1 MQNSKLSRKLIYK
14 HENSKQFPCL
24 YHIPRFSTAFS
35 VKLIRLSA
43 KIANIQPLFTFPHY
57 TITET
62 PDFCVKVYFCL
73 IVRFFPLS
81 PLYQRHQK
89 RKKERLTNHSGEP
102 LYTQNPLILSHSS
115 ILLPVSTKIPM
126 ALFLN
131 SRLCRCYTLMTF
143 TPLYPIYPTQFDIRQ
158 TGFDKIPLLLCGIRH
173 KMISA
178 ERSAAFDRCGGI
190 CYNENTK
197 GNTADR
203 RSALRI

>member
-1 MQNSKLSRKLIYK
+1 MNTPFPSLSFF
-14 HENSKQFPCL
+14 N
-24 YHIPRFSTAFS
+24 FS
-35 VKLIRLSA
+35 VYYHAKL
-43 KIANIQPLFTFPHY
+43 Q
-57 TITET
+57 TIMET

-73 IVRFFPLS
+73 IVRFFPQS
-81 PLYQRHQK
+81 PSYQRHQK
-89 RKKERLTNHSGEP
+89 RKKERPTNHSDEP
-102 LYTQNPLILSHSS
+102 LYAQNPLILSHSS
-115 ILLPVSTKIPM
+115 ILLPVSTKNPM

-143 TPLYPIYPTQFDIRQ
+143 TPLYPIYPTQFNIRQ

-203 RSALRI
+203 RSVPKVSYKNSNRVPRPKGGYFFV